1 MTKNIEYTSDKIK
14 KYRLQRNLTQ
24 KQLAEMCN
32 MYESQI
38 RKYETG
44 KANPKIQTLSKIA
57 SALELPV
64 DMLRSDSELS
74 LDKLTKDIQKLF
86 TNGSL
91 EVVGEMVEDK
101 NELYLIENYRK
112 LNETGKEEAQKR
124 VSELTEIKKY
134 TE

>member
-86 TNGSL
+86 TNVSL
-91 EVVGEMVEDK
+91 EVVGEMVGDK